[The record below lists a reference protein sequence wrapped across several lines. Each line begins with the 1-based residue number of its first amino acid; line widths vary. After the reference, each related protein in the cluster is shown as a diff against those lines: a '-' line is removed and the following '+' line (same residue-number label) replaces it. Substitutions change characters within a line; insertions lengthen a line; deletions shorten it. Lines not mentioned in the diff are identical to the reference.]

1 MLKNNVNVNT
11 FKIYLVFIFLAL
23 LSIIRFSVSD
33 LIPVNWDGPIFI
45 DGSYRVYLG
54 QIPNK
59 DFSVPIGPLIFLAG
73 GLGMSISTPS
83 ILGMN
88 LGLILFSL
96 MISLVFIFLLLPDIK
111 KKIKLTD
118 IIFFLVFFLLLF
130 SPKILGGKALN
141 LAYTG
146 LYNNLCYA
154 VFMGVIYFLHASS
167 DCQDNKRNFL
177 LGFIVGLLIFI
188 KLVFFLAVALITF
201 LFLARYRKKRILSF
215 IFGMFFLIIL
225 MALIEGGL
233 SNFLKD
239 QVLVSSLRM
248 QENPYFSFERLWNY
262 IKHTWVE
269 NFIFIV
275 MLWFAYK
282 KIRPYFYIGVLLFI
296 VEYFL
301 SMAIMQKPV
310 HMTSMIFALILMRF
324 AESQDS
330 YKYLG
335 SEIKSKALCIFL
347 FGKFLI
353 GSVIWIPFM
362 LSNLT
367 LPTFDVKQSKNVVK
381 NSISK
386 HIHSWNFDQYVA
398 DCNNYCGE
406 ILVVGQ
412 NNIYNF
418 YLGIQPASGG
428 LLYWQK
434 GVTFSKKLIE
444 NENYFIKDKILRN
457 VDRVILAKGFHHE
470 SSKEFINIY
479 HDQLKNN
486 FSLIVENDQA
496 SIYIKVK

>member
-23 LSIIRFSVSD
+23 LSTIRFSISD

-88 LGLILFSL
+88 LGLVLFYL

-130 SPKILGGKALN
+130 SPKILGGKGMN

-154 VFMGVIYFLHASS
+154 VFMGVVYFLHASS

-215 IFGMFFLIIL
+215 SFGMFFLIVL

-233 SNFLKD
+233 SHFLKD
-239 QVLVSSLRM
+239 QVLASSLRM

-269 NFIFIV
+269 IFIFIV
-275 MLWFAYK
+275 MLRFAYK
-282 KIRPYFYIGVLLFI
+282 KNRPYFYVGVLLFI

-310 HMTSMIFALILMRF
+310 HMTSIIFALILMRYSE
-324 AESQDS
+324 AQGG
-330 YKYLG
+330 YRYTW
-335 SEIKSKALCIFL
+335 SEIKGKAIYIFL
-347 FGKFLI
+347 IGKFLI
-353 GSVIWIPFM
+353 SSVIWIPFM

-386 HIHSWNFDQYVA
+386 YIHNWNFDQYVA
-398 DCNNYCGE
+398 DCNQCGE

-434 GVTFSKKLIE
+434 GVTFSRNLIE
-444 NENYFIKDKILRN
+444 NENYFIKDKFLRN
-457 VDRVILAKGFHHE
+457 IKRVILAKGFHHD
-470 SSKEFINIY
+470 SSIEFIKIFEEELA
-479 HDQLKNN
+479 QN
-486 FSLIVENDQA
+486 FELIIENDQVSVYA
-496 SIYIKVK
+496 RLN